1 MAQAAAKIQNVYAKE
16 GHPERFRA
24 ESYDAPHSFTV
35 PMQED
40 AFAWLEK
47 WLP

>member
-1 MAQAAAKIQNVYAKE
+1 MADAAAKIRNVYAKE
-16 GHPERFRA
+16 HHTERFRA
-24 ESYDAPHSFTV
+24 ESYDVPHSFTV

-47 WLP
+47 WLK